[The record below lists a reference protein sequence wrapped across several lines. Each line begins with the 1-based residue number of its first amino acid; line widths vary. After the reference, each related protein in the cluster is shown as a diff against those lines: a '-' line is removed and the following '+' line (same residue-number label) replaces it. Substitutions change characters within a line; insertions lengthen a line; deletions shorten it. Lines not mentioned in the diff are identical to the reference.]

1 MGISKAT
8 LLLLFLLSSGKSLF
22 PSACVGEMGARYL
35 KVLCYANGSPN
46 PCVTTYMNNG
56 QELLM
61 NKVRAVV
68 AMVFTGNTRRTTAL
82 VSAWVSN
89 AQHLPIC
96 QMAKNGDTLN
106 KKAAKKT
113 WVSLVSA
120 GFYPKI
126 VGCWFFC
133 LFFLCNR

>member
-46 PCVTTYMNNG
+46 PGVTTYMNNG

-106 KKAAKKT
+106 K
-113 WVSLVSA
+113 
-120 GFYPKI
+120 
-126 VGCWFFC
+126 
-133 LFFLCNR
+133 